1 MKKLLLSL
9 VAVFA
14 AVSTAHAAPQFGI
27 ALTSGDTTGQ
37 EGIGKANPGIVIA
50 DTAYTVVASFKN
62 TDTDG
67 TKNTT
72 IGLKANYNALQF
84 NKSTTGTVG
93 VVYNTV
99 SGDTYSKYADMR
111 VVAGVSRKVAS
122 NINLNLDINVY
133 QSKNSTL
140 TGQSEVKETN
150 LLNGGSIG
158 LAILL

>member
-27 ALTSGDTTGQ
+27 ALTSADAQ
-37 EGIGKANPGIVIA
+37 GIGAANPGIVIA

-67 TKNTT
+67 TKDTT
-72 IGLKANYNALQF
+72 IGLKANYNAIQF

-93 VVYNTV
+93 VVYNTQ
-99 SGDTYSKYADMR
+99 SGDTNDKFADMR
-111 VVAGVSRKVAS
+111 VIAGVSRKVAS

-133 QSKNSTL
+133 QSRNVTPA
-140 TGQSEVKETN
+140 GGSESKQTN